1 MFRRKDI
8 KRPGLTTV
16 RVAYG
21 LLRAEVYKSKLE
33 SAGIPVLLEYE
44 SIGPTLGITVDGL
57 GEVRVMVPDELAAEA
72 EALLV
77 EAEIDEAGDEACPA
91 DC

>member
-16 RVAYG
+16 RVAQG
-21 LLRAEVYKSKLE
+21 LLEAEVYKSKLE

-44 SIGPTLGITVDGL
+44 SIGPTLGITIDGL
-57 GEVRVMVPDELAAEA
+57 GQVRIMVHDELAAQA
-72 EALLV
+72 KALL
-77 EAEIDEAGDEACPA
+77 EEQDWSEEEID
-91 DC
+91 

>member
-1 MFRRKDI
+1 MFRRREV

-16 RVAYG
+16 RVVQG

-44 SIGPTLGITVDGL
+44 SIGPTLGIVIDGI
-57 GEVRVMVPDELAAEA
+57 GQVQVMVPDG
-72 EALLV
+72 LLTRPGLCLRS
-77 EAEIDEAGDEACPA
+77 ETGT
-91 DC
+91 